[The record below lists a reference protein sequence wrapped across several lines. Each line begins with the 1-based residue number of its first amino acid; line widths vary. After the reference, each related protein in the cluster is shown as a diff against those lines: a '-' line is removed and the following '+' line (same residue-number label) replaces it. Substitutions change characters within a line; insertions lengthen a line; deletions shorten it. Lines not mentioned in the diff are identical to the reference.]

1 MEHLNKW
8 MGVRRAG
15 ECGGAGREGPCV
27 CVLEWD
33 DGPTGVRVSE
43 RCHLRSDFWGVAM
56 DMPTLLRDPKTRWCE
71 TFEQN
76 WCLHSTQELYTSKT
90 ASEFFVATSPE
101 VCACPPITRIVSQR
115 GTGRWSQLRVFLQE
129 EWKVWQACECRE
141 RRVSAIKKHEKHYEF
156 FQKRTWQKLTKHGK
170 IYETSYI
177 GLNVE
182 RLNFFYA
189 ESITHSGDF

>member
-43 RCHLRSDFWGVAM
+43 RCHLLSDFRRVAM

-90 ASEFFVATSPE
+90 ASEFLLLPHLRSVLALQLHGLL
-101 VCACPPITRIVSQR
+101 VSVEQ
-115 GTGRWSQLRVFLQE
+115 GGGRSYVYFYKKNGRCGKLVNAGKGVFP
-129 EWKVWQACECRE
+129 R
-141 RRVSAIKKHEKHYEF
+141 
-156 FQKRTWQKLTKHGK
+156 
-170 IYETSYI
+170 
-177 GLNVE
+177 
-182 RLNFFYA
+182 
-189 ESITHSGDF
+189 